1 VVRCAVASRG
11 GDTAILYM
19 DILFVHV
26 LDNKFDAAGI
36 FFVMP
41 AEGLT
46 RPGSLWHK
54 EGSTHVNSHREGN
67 MYKLAFFVPV
77 AEAEAVKEAV
87 FATGAGRIGDY
98 EACCFQTRGTGQ
110 FRPLAGAN
118 PHIGRV
124 GDLERVE
131 ELKVE
136 LVCEDRL
143 IREAVAALKAAH
155 PYEEP
160 AFDVWKLETL

>member
-1 VVRCAVASRG
+1 
-11 GDTAILYM
+11 
-19 DILFVHV
+19 
-26 LDNKFDAAGI
+26 
-36 FFVMP
+36 
-41 AEGLT
+41 
-46 RPGSLWHK
+46 
-54 EGSTHVNSHREGN
+54 

-77 AEAEAVKEAV
+77 ADAETVKEAV

-110 FRPLAGAN
+110 FRPLAGAT

-124 GDLERVE
+124 GDLETVE

-136 LVCEDRL
+136 LVCEDAR
-143 IREAVAALKAAH
+143 IEAAVAALKAAH

-160 AFDVWKLETL
+160 AYDVWKLETL

>member
-1 VVRCAVASRG
+1 
-11 GDTAILYM
+11 
-19 DILFVHV
+19 
-26 LDNKFDAAGI
+26 
-36 FFVMP
+36 
-41 AEGLT
+41 
-46 RPGSLWHK
+46 
-54 EGSTHVNSHREGN
+54 

-77 AEAEAVKEAV
+77 ADAEAVKEAV

-110 FRPLAGAN
+110 FRPLEGAD

-136 LVCEDRL
+136 LVCEDAL
-143 IREAVAALKAAH
+143 IRQAVAALRLAH

-160 AFDVWKLETL
+160 AFDLWRLESLD

>member
-1 VVRCAVASRG
+1 
-11 GDTAILYM
+11 
-19 DILFVHV
+19 
-26 LDNKFDAAGI
+26 
-36 FFVMP
+36 
-41 AEGLT
+41 
-46 RPGSLWHK
+46 
-54 EGSTHVNSHREGN
+54 

-77 AEAEAVKEAV
+77 ADAEAVKEAV

-110 FRPLAGAN
+110 FRPLAGAD

-124 GDLERVE
+124 GDLEQVE

-136 LVCEDRL
+136 LVCEDSL
-143 IREAVAALKAAH
+143 VDKAIEALRSAH

-160 AFDVWKLETL
+160 AFDVWKLAAL

>member
-1 VVRCAVASRG
+1 
-11 GDTAILYM
+11 
-19 DILFVHV
+19 
-26 LDNKFDAAGI
+26 
-36 FFVMP
+36 
-41 AEGLT
+41 
-46 RPGSLWHK
+46 
-54 EGSTHVNSHREGN
+54 

-77 AEAEAVKEAV
+77 AHAEAVKEAV

-110 FRPLAGAN
+110 FRPLAGAD

-124 GDLERVE
+124 GDLEQVE

-136 LVCEDRL
+136 LVCEDSL
-143 IREAVAALKAAH
+143 VDKAIEALRSAH

-160 AFDVWKLETL
+160 AFDVWQLAAL